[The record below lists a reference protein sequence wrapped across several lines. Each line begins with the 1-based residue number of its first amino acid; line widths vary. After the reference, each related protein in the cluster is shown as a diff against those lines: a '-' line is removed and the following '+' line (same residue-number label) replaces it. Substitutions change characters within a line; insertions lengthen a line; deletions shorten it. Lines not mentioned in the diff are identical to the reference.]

1 LTNRLRGLGLL
12 FAATCLVLLTA
23 CGDGAAPTRTPT
35 PRATAAPTAQP
46 TVVRQGISEP
56 IPPERDRDCGD
67 FKTQPEAQKFF
78 ESAGGP
84 RLDPHGLDSDRDGIA
99 CETLPRS

>member
-1 LTNRLRGLGLL
+1 LLAVGGLVTLTG
-12 FAATCLVLLTA
+12 
-23 CGDGAAPTRTPT
+23 CGGGGSAPARTPT
-35 PRATAAPTAQP
+35 PRTNAAPTAQP
-46 TVVRQGISEP
+46 TVVRQGASEP
-56 IPPERDRDCGD
+56 IAPERDRDCGD

-84 RLDPHGLDSDRDGIA
+84 RLDPHKLDSDSDGIA